1 MTVSTTLPTVTYA
14 PTQSTTTFAFTFPVL
29 NVDNIRVYRII
40 NGVTTLL
47 EIGTNY
53 SAFLDADTAGSVVLN
68 TDISTGLLTIRRA
81 LPYQQDTEWVN
92 GSSFDQGTLEANL
105 DYLTMLVQQVL
116 VEVQSP
122 L

>member
-14 PTQSTTTFAFTFPVL
+14 PQTSTTTFAFTFPVL

-47 EIGTNY
+47 EIDTDY
-53 SAFLDADTAGSVVLN
+53 SAFLNVDTAGSVVLN
-68 TDISTGLLTIRRA
+68 TGISTGLLTIRRA

-105 DYLTMLVQQVL
+105 DYLTMLIQQVL